1 MFYTALADGTFE
13 ITDSVVQGDRVCS
26 DDTDRKYL
34 NVLGMANEFVA
45 ISNTVTLNRNR
56 IFLVTFRKWIL
67 KFSVNF
73 DFYMF
78 HFSIHFHKYK

>member
-1 MFYTALADGTFE
+1 MEVEISNESISFTACNPIRMFYTALADGTFE

-45 ISNTVTLNRNR
+45 ISNTVT
-56 IFLVTFRKWIL
+56 
-67 KFSVNF
+67 
-73 DFYMF
+73 
-78 HFSIHFHKYK
+78 